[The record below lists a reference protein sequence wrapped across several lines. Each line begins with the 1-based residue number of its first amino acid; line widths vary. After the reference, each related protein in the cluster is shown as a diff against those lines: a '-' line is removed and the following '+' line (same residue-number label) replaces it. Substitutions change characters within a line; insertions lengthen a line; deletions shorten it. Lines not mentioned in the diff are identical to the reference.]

1 MAHFPEPENVRIPL
15 QPTCSKAAMTFEL
28 SKSFWGHSE
37 VKTTV
42 SMPMSSAVDQ
52 RQFAVVFTGLYSFKE
67 VCYADPHK
75 MPR

>member
-1 MAHFPEPENVRIPL
+1 
-15 QPTCSKAAMTFEL
+15 MTFEL